1 MNVTPAPAVRIVEV
15 DAESD
20 GQRIDNFI
28 AKFLKGVPKS
38 RIYRCLRKGEVRV
51 NGGRVKPSSK
61 LAAGDKVRIPPV
73 RISQTETPTA
83 SSGLLDKL
91 YNSIVYEDDRML
103 VVNKPCGLAVHG
115 GSGIS
120 IGVIEGMRQ
129 LRPEEKNLE
138 LVHRLDRDTSGCL
151 MISKK
156 SSILKRLQSFLV
168 KKDELEK
175 HYQTIVHGRW
185 SKRKQH
191 VDLPLQKNTLS
202 SGERISR
209 VHADGKQSLTR
220 FSVEQQNESFSL
232 LNVQPITGRTHQI
245 RVHCAHLG
253 HPIVGDPKY
262 GAEQLDQSLKPKPG
276 RLMLHAAKLIIPP
289 LQPGDKTTVVVA
301 DYDERFLKFIDRI
314 A

>member
-61 LAAGDKVRIPPV
+61 LVAGDKVRIPPI

-156 SSILKRLQSFLV
+156 SSILKKLQSFLV

-301 DYDERFLKFIDRI
+301 DYDERFLNFIDRI

>member
-20 GQRIDNFI
+20 GQRIVNFI

-61 LAAGDKVRIPPV
+61 LVAGDKVRIPPI

>member
-1 MNVTPAPAVRIVEV
+1 MNVTPEPSVRIVEV
-15 DAESD
+15 DVESD

-28 AKFLKGVPKS
+28 AKYLKGVPKS

-51 NGGRVKPSSK
+51 NGGRVKASSK
-61 LAAGDKVRIPPV
+61 LVAGDKVRIPPI
-73 RISQTETPTA
+73 RISQSETPTA

-129 LRPEEKNLE
+129 LRPDEKNLE

-156 SSILKRLQSFLV
+156 SSILKKLQSFLV

-175 HYQTIVHGRW
+175 HYLTIVHGRW

-191 VDLPLQKNTLS
+191 VDLPLQKNTLN

-209 VHADGKQSLTR
+209 VHPDGKQSLTR
-220 FSVEQQNESFSL
+220 FSVEQQNGSFSL

-262 GAEQLDQSLKPKPG
+262 GAEQLDQALKPKPG
-276 RLMLHAAKLIIPP
+276 RLMLHAAKLVIPP
-289 LQPGDKTTVVVA
+289 LQAGDKKTVVVA
-301 DYDERFLKFIDRI
+301 DYDERFLDMINKIV
-314 A
+314 

>member
-61 LAAGDKVRIPPV
+61 LAAGDKVRIPPI

-156 SSILKRLQSFLV
+156 SSILKKLQSFLV

>member
-61 LAAGDKVRIPPV
+61 LAAGDKVRIPPI

-156 SSILKRLQSFLV
+156 SIILKKLQSFLV

>member
-61 LAAGDKVRIPPV
+61 LVAGDKVRIPPI

-156 SSILKRLQSFLV
+156 SIILKKLQSFLV

>member
-61 LAAGDKVRIPPV
+61 LVAGDKVRIPPI

-129 LRPEEKNLE
+129 LRPEQKNLE

-156 SSILKRLQSFLV
+156 SSILKKLQSFLV

>member
-61 LAAGDKVRIPPV
+61 LAAGDKVRIPPI

-91 YNSIVYEDDRML
+91 YNSIVYEDNRML

-156 SSILKRLQSFLV
+156 SSILKKLQSFLV

>member
-61 LAAGDKVRIPPV
+61 LVAGDKVRIPPI

-156 SSILKRLQSFLV
+156 SSILKKLQSFLV

>member
-61 LAAGDKVRIPPV
+61 LAAGDKVRIPPI

-156 SSILKRLQSFLV
+156 SIILKKLQSFLV

-220 FSVEQQNESFSL
+220 FSVVQQNESFSL

>member
-61 LAAGDKVRIPPV
+61 LVAGDKVRIPPI

-156 SSILKRLQSFLV
+156 SSILKKLQSFLV

-314 A
+314 S

>member
-156 SSILKRLQSFLV
+156 SSILKKLQSFLV

>member
-61 LAAGDKVRIPPV
+61 LVAGDKVRIPPI

-156 SSILKRLQSFLV
+156 SSILKKLQSFLV

-253 HPIVGDPKY
+253 HPIVGDPRY

>member
-61 LAAGDKVRIPPV
+61 LAAGDKVRIPPI

-156 SSILKRLQSFLV
+156 SSILKKLQSFLV

-276 RLMLHAAKLIIPP
+276 RLMLHAAKLIVPP

>member
-83 SSGLLDKL
+83 SSGFLDKL

-156 SSILKRLQSFLV
+156 SSILKKLQSFLV

>member
-61 LAAGDKVRIPPV
+61 LVAGDKVRIPPI

-156 SSILKRLQSFLV
+156 SSILKKLQSFLV

-289 LQPGDKTTVVVA
+289 LQPGDKTMVVVA

>member
-61 LAAGDKVRIPPV
+61 LVAGDKVRIPPI

-120 IGVIEGMRQ
+120 IGLIEGMRQ

-156 SSILKRLQSFLV
+156 SSILKKLQSFLV

>member
-61 LAAGDKVRIPPV
+61 LAAGDKVRIPPI

-91 YNSIVYEDDRML
+91 YNLIVYEDDRML

-120 IGVIEGMRQ
+120 IGLIEGMRQ

-156 SSILKRLQSFLV
+156 SSILKKLQSFLV

>member
-61 LAAGDKVRIPPV
+61 LVAGDKVRIPPI

-156 SSILKRLQSFLV
+156 SSILKKLQSFLV

-301 DYDERFLKFIDRI
+301 DYDERFLKFIGRI

>member
-61 LAAGDKVRIPPV
+61 LVAGDKVRIPPI

-156 SSILKRLQSFLV
+156 SSILKKLQSFLV

-314 A
+314 Y

>member
-61 LAAGDKVRIPPV
+61 LAAGDKVRIPPI

-91 YNSIVYEDDRML
+91 YNSIVYEDERML

-156 SSILKRLQSFLV
+156 SIILKKLQSFLV

>member
-61 LAAGDKVRIPPV
+61 LVAGDKVRIPPI

-301 DYDERFLKFIDRI
+301 DYDERFLKLIDRI

>member
-61 LAAGDKVRIPPV
+61 LVAGDKVRIPPI

-156 SSILKRLQSFLV
+156 SSILKKLQSFLV

-314 A
+314 D

>member
-61 LAAGDKVRIPPV
+61 LAAGDKVRIPPI

-91 YNSIVYEDDRML
+91 YNLIVYEDDRML

-156 SSILKRLQSFLV
+156 SSILKKLQSFLV